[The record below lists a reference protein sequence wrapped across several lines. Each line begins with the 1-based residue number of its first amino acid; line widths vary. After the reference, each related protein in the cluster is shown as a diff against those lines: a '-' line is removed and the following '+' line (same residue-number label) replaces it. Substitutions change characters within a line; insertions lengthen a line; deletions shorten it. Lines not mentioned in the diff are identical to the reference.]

1 MNGWRTVLKLVTQ
14 IMAKTDSEISEFYR
28 KRLLTPGWAGELDKE
43 ELAYIKKKLFADRRL
58 RAKWGFK
65 RGTGRLSE
73 EKIKYVAL
81 HGVDGPQEALSEDLE
96 GLEHERLDFENVLA
110 DGLDTEGQTE
120 WVNRADSRING
131 QDA

>member
-1 MNGWRTVLKLVTQ
+1 
-14 IMAKTDSEISEFYR
+14 MAKNNSEISQFYR
-28 KRLLTPGWAGELDKE
+28 KRLLIPGWAGELDST
-43 ELAYIKKKLFADRRL
+43 ELAYSKKELLADRRL

-81 HGVDGPQEALSEDLE
+81 HGVDGLQEALSEDLE
-96 GLEHERLDFENVLA
+96 GVEHEWLDFENVLA

-120 WVNRADSRING
+120 WVNRADSRTNG